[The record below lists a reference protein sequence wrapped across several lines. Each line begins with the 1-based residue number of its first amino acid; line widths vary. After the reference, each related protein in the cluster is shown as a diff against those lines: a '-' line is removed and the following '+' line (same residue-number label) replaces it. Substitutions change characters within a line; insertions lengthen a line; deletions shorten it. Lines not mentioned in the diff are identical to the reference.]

1 MQSLTACVLFFSLSY
16 GIYETRVKKV
26 LSFAQITCFTAASA
40 ILACECVRV
49 IVLLL
54 LLLLA
59 SYVHFNS
66 ELVVVSSMTTSPL
79 LKSIEFSV
87 QSDLLDT
94 SEHQL
99 RKKMALRL
107 LLQYTLLVSFARFIF
122 IYICFHCNRISHSFI
137 ATICISTY
145 GGCVFILVFFISN
158 ASDLF
163 SVEMCAYFFLVLFN
177 VYFAFEALT
186 IPNSSLE
193 SFALHGQ

>member
-1 MQSLTACVLFFSLSY
+1 MKPTEKRKPTSCEKMAHMFFKLLTFQNAVPHGTACVLFFSLSY
-16 GIYETRVKKV
+16 GIYETRMKKV

-40 ILACECVRV
+40 ILACKCVKV

-87 QSDLLDT
+87 QSDLFDT

-99 RKKMALRL
+99 RTKMALRL
-107 LLQYTLLVSFARFIF
+107 LLQYILLKQGSW
-122 IYICFHCNRISHSFI
+122 
-137 ATICISTY
+137 
-145 GGCVFILVFFISN
+145 
-158 ASDLF
+158 
-163 SVEMCAYFFLVLFN
+163 
-177 VYFAFEALT
+177 
-186 IPNSSLE
+186 P
-193 SFALHGQ
+193 